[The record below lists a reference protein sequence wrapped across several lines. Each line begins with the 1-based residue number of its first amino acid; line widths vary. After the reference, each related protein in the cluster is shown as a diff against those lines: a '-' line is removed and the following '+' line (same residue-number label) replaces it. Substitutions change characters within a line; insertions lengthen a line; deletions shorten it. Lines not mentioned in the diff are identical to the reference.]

1 MPERGVI
8 LLAEDN
14 EDDILLIRHASKK
27 AGILNPLFV
36 VRGGEE
42 AIDYLRGAGKFAS
55 RAEYPL
61 PSLLLLDL
69 NMPGKDG
76 YEVLQWIRSQPE
88 LRSLRVV
95 ALTAESDMDAV
106 NRAYQLGAN
115 SFLVKATD
123 LNATIESI
131 RLLKNYWI
139 GADKCP
145 EVTRPPAEQPASH
158 PPPPASR

>member
-1 MPERGVI
+1 MRESAVI

-36 VRGGEE
+36 VRDGEA
-42 AIDYLRGAGKFAS
+42 AIDYLRGTGKFAS

-76 YEVLQWIRSQPE
+76 YEVLEWIRSQPE

-95 ALTAESDMDAV
+95 ALTIESDRDAV

-115 SFLVKATD
+115 SFVVKSTD
-123 LNATIESI
+123 FKATIESF
-131 RLLKNYWI
+131 RLLKDYWI
-139 GADKCP
+139 GTDKCP
-145 EVTRPPAEQPASH
+145 DVTRPPAEQPTH
-158 PPPPASR
+158 